1 MGILENLAFFI
12 VLIGFIAFAAKRLM
26 TYLHMLQQDDYS
38 NARLFRWMVVTGT
51 FDKRLSLVLLAF
63 GVLSVILSFVV
74 HLPLPVF
81 VVDFVTFVIFMGA
94 AQIENDPRKHSKKR
108 LVMTARAKRIFL
120 CALGL
125 ITVAGIPALFIPN
138 PVAWILCVQLIP
150 FALMMA
156 SMILQPY
163 ENSIQAKFWQEAHEK
178 IIDMQP
184 KVIGITGSYGK
195 TSIKH
200 ILGHILKMQ
209 APTLMTPGSVNTPM
223 GIARVVREELEPSH
237 EYLIVEMG
245 AYGPGSIKR
254 LCELTPPDMGIISS
268 IGHAHYERFR
278 SLDAVAQTKF
288 ELAEAVLR
296 KDGKVII
303 HERTMRFDHVKRM
316 IVNNPDGFIVCGD
329 SAKVAEEKQETSHLQ
344 PDDLHINDISQ
355 KIDGIEVD
363 IRYKKTRY
371 VLNAPIYG
379 VHHGYNIALA
389 FACALELGIDATDI
403 NDALRSLPQI
413 EHRLEV
419 KKQPDGV
426 TWIDDAFNSNPIG
439 FQSALALLAKLGRK
453 GRKILITPG
462 MVELGA
468 THDEIHK
475 TIGETAGDVCDVVI
489 VVNGQRIPTF
499 IKGVQETGAAKMLKE
514 FNTFEEAYEW
524 FTFNKQ
530 DGDVVL
536 IENDLPDMYERIPK
550 L

>member
-1 MGILENLAFFI
+1 
-12 VLIGFIAFAAKRLM
+12 
-26 TYLHMLQQDDYS
+26 
-38 NARLFRWMVVTGT
+38 
-51 FDKRLSLVLLAF
+51 
-63 GVLSVILSFVV
+63 
-74 HLPLPVF
+74 
-81 VVDFVTFVIFMGA
+81 
-94 AQIENDPRKHSKKR
+94 
-108 LVMTARAKRIFL
+108 
-120 CALGL
+120 
-125 ITVAGIPALFIPN
+125 
-138 PVAWILCVQLIP
+138 
-150 FALMMA
+150 
-156 SMILQPY
+156 
-163 ENSIQAKFWQEAHEK
+163 
-178 IIDMQP
+178 
-184 KVIGITGSYGK
+184 
-195 TSIKH
+195 
-200 ILGHILKMQ
+200 
-209 APTLMTPGSVNTPM
+209 
-223 GIARVVREELEPSH
+223 
-237 EYLIVEMG
+237 
-245 AYGPGSIKR
+245 
-254 LCELTPPDMGIISS
+254 
-268 IGHAHYERFR
+268 
-278 SLDAVAQTKF
+278 
-288 ELAEAVLR
+288 
-296 KDGKVII
+296 
-303 HERTMRFDHVKRM
+303 MRFDHVKRM

>member
-1 MGILENLAFFI
+1 
-12 VLIGFIAFAAKRLM
+12 
-26 TYLHMLQQDDYS
+26 
-38 NARLFRWMVVTGT
+38 
-51 FDKRLSLVLLAF
+51 
-63 GVLSVILSFVV
+63 
-74 HLPLPVF
+74 
-81 VVDFVTFVIFMGA
+81 
-94 AQIENDPRKHSKKR
+94 
-108 LVMTARAKRIFL
+108 
-120 CALGL
+120 
-125 ITVAGIPALFIPN
+125 
-138 PVAWILCVQLIP
+138 
-150 FALMMA
+150 
-156 SMILQPY
+156 
-163 ENSIQAKFWQEAHEK
+163 
-178 IIDMQP
+178 
-184 KVIGITGSYGK
+184 
-195 TSIKH
+195 
-200 ILGHILKMQ
+200 
-209 APTLMTPGSVNTPM
+209 MTPGSVNTPM

-303 HERTMRFDHVKRM
+303 HERFDHVKRM